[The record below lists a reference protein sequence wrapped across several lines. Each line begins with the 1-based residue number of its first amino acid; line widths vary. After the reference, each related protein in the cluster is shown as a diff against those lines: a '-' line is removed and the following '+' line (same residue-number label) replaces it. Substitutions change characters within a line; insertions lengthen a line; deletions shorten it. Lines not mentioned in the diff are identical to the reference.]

1 MARLGLLRGWCGASV
16 ALCVLLAACRPAHEQ
31 TVATPAPKKPVE
43 GIVGVNLFSPLDYP
57 KCGITAAGESPVPC
71 WRTRLSASKEASI
84 SDGEYL
90 LQLATTSV
98 PEYTKPEIEVTVW
111 NGVVHSISLE
121 TSMGLNRAVD
131 LLSEKYGPV
140 SLRERSDNG
149 SPIVRWTRDKAEAL
163 VFANT
168 PSYGEH
174 WVLVQS
180 RELTAHKN
188 EERRARS
195 ADGF

>member
-1 MARLGLLRGWCGASV
+1 MARLSLLRGWRGATV

-31 TVATPAPKKPVE
+31 PVSAPTPKKHVE
-43 GIVGVNLFSPLDYP
+43 GIVGINLFSPLDYP
-57 KCGITAAGESPVPC
+57 KCGVTSSGESPVPC
-71 WRTRLSASKEASI
+71 WRTRYSASSDAQV

-121 TSMGLNRAVD
+121 TSMGLDRAVD
-131 LLSEKYGPV
+131 LLSDKYGPV
-140 SLRERSDNG
+140 SLRERSDDG
-149 SPIVRWTRDKAEAL
+149 SPIVRWMDDEAEAL
-163 VFANT
+163 IFANS

-180 RELTAHKN
+180 RDLTAHKN
-188 EERRARS
+188 AERRARS